1 MSGGKDKKKQKTTE
15 QILFDLMVD
24 IDKAVSVS
32 PAETVKKLLILSTP
46 RSGSSMFCEVL
57 HSTGKIGECL
67 EWLNPRYMQAYAQVK
82 QLTQVNINEYLNYIV
97 QRTIGNT
104 GVFAVN
110 VHIDQYL
117 FLLKQSFDVMS
128 LNFDAIFYL
137 ERKDKVAQAVSLA
150 KASLSDQW
158 SHDTKPRDNIVGPDE
173 VDIAGSLHQI
183 LHWQKIYRTQLKS
196 KVKDE
201 FYYEEFSN
209 LNDLSA
215 FNGVLASLGVSAD
228 KSFVPATSLERQS
241 GVDSVE
247 RCESFLKTIQGK
259 RP

>member
-1 MSGGKDKKKQKTTE
+1 MLDIENTTP
-15 QILFDLMVD
+15 
-24 IDKAVSVS
+24 SP
-32 PAETVKKLLILSTP
+32 PAETLKKLLILSTP

-97 QRTIGNT
+97 QRTIGDT

-128 LNFDAIFYL
+128 LNFDAIVYL

-150 KASLSDQW
+150 KASISDQW
-158 SHDTKPRDNIVGPDE
+158 SHDTKPKDNIAGLDE

-209 LNDLSA
+209 LNDLSP
-215 FNGVLASLGVSAD
+215 FNGVLASLGIGID
-228 KSFVPATSLERQS
+228 ESFVPATSLEKQS
-241 GVDSVE
+241 GTDSVE
-247 RCESFLKTIQGK
+247 RCKSFLKAILGEK
-259 RP
+259 E